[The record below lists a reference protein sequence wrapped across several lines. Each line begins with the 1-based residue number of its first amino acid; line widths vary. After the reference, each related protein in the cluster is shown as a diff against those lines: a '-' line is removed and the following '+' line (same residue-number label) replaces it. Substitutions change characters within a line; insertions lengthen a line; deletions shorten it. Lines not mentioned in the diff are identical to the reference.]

1 MHEETNALDYSS
13 EQEECS
19 CDEPEE
25 CHWDLY
31 SVYEVHDEP
40 PQELLDYWKKKRE
53 VYNAL
58 YDHGYQKF
66 GKTEYVVYP
75 RYAGSEH
82 LQGKMKRLLFSD
94 ASRARYSR
102 PGWTD
107 NQPSADFLITD
118 SLTQKAVFA

>member
-1 MHEETNALDYSS
+1 MHEETNTLDYSS
-13 EQEECS
+13 EQEESS

-58 YDHGYQKF
+58 YDYGYQKF
-66 GKTEYVVYP
+66 GKTEYVVYS

-82 LQGKMKRLLFSD
+82 LQGKMKRLLFND
-94 ASRARYSR
+94 
-102 PGWTD
+102 P
-107 NQPSADFLITD
+107 
-118 SLTQKAVFA
+118 LTQKAISA

>member
-13 EQEECS
+13 EQEENS

-82 LQGKMKRLLFSD
+82 LQGKMKRLLFND
-94 ASRARYSR
+94 
-102 PGWTD
+102 P
-107 NQPSADFLITD
+107 
-118 SLTQKAVFA
+118 LTQKAVFA